1 MASYITLGIIIFV
14 MLVEITPIKI
24 NPISWLGKKLNKDI
38 MDKLHYLE
46 AKVDMNDVDTIRN
59 RILANE
65 TLIRK
70 GEHLKLYQYKSIF
83 KDIDKWREYHIK
95 YPELNGIIDVA
106 IENIIEAYKKET
118 FDK

>member
-1 MASYITLGIIIFV
+1 MASYVTLGIIILMTV
-14 MLVEITPIKI
+14 IEITPIKI
-24 NPISWLGKKLNKDI
+24 NPISWLGNKLNKDVI
-38 MDKLHYLE
+38 DKLHYLE
-46 AKVDMNDVDTIRN
+46 EKVDMNDIDTIRN

-70 GEHLKLYQYKSIF
+70 GEHLKMYQYKSIF
-83 KDIDKWREYHIK
+83 KDIDKWRRYHIK

-106 IENIIEAYKKET
+106 IENITEAYKNEK